1 MELVI
6 AVIVTFCV
14 TTLFNILM
22 MRIITN
28 IMIKAANKEAI
39 SNNPTDIIKRVAE
52 KHEVEKEQEKNR
64 IISEN
69 IDNYN
74 GTSLGQQEIP
84 R

>member
-28 IMIKAANKEAI
+28 IMIKAANKESI

>member
-1 MELVI
+1 MELTI
-6 AVIVTFCV
+6 AVIVTFTL

-28 IMIKAANKEAI
+28 IMIKAANKEHI
-39 SNNPTDIIKRVAE
+39 SNNPVNVIRKANEQFEIQ
-52 KHEVEKEQEKNR
+52 KEQEKNK

-74 GTSLGQQEIP
+74 GTSLGQREIP